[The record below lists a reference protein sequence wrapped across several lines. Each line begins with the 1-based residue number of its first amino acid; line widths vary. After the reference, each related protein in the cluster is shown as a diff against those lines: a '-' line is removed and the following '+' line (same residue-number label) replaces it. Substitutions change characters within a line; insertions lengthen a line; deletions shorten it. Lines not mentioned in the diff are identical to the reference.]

1 MPFISDMISPS
12 NLLAVLSLL
21 ILSCAGTKTDGEM
34 ALQDIFMSGLENIE
48 NEKYLQAQSDFKYVV
63 IRGTGSDLGDDA
75 QYYLGEA
82 YYRNEEY
89 LLAVAE
95 YEKLTRRMGFS
106 PFVEDARFKI
116 CEAYRIESPKYYHD
130 QEYTEKALERYQ
142 EFLDDFPNSA
152 FIDDVVVSIEILRE
166 KLGKKVYET
175 GILYMKMEE
184 YESAKMTFQRVIDL
198 YYDTGIIFQAHQ
210 GMVQA
215 LAKNREIDEALV
227 LLNDHEMDL
236 MGEGLYSDA
245 QETIQ
250 NVQKIIAKEQQ

>member
-1 MPFISDMISPS
+1 
-12 NLLAVLSLL
+12 
-21 ILSCAGTKTDGEM
+21 M
-34 ALQDIFMSGLENIE
+34 ALQDTFMSGLENLE
-48 NEKYLQAQSDFKYVV
+48 SEKYLQAQSDFKYVV
-63 IRGTGSDLGDDA
+63 IRGTGSDLGDDS
-75 QYYLGEA
+75 QYYLAEA

-142 EFLDDFPNSA
+142 EFLDDFPNSP

-175 GILYMKMEE
+175 GVLYMKMEE
-184 YESAKMTFQRVIDL
+184 YESAKMTFQQVIDL
-198 YYDTGIIFQAHQ
+198 YYDTGIIYDAYQ
-210 GMVQA
+210 GMVMA
-215 LAKNREIDEALV
+215 LAKNREIDEALAF
-227 LLNDHEMDL
+227 LNDYKMDL
-236 MGEGLYSDA
+236 MGEGHYDLA
-245 QETIQ
+245 QDTIEDI
-250 NVQKIIAKEQQ
+250 QKIIAKEQQ

>member
-12 NLLAVLSLL
+12 NLLVILSLL
-21 ILSCAGTKTDGEM
+21 ILSCAGSKTDREM
-34 ALQDIFMSGLENIE
+34 ALQDTFMSGLENLE
-48 NEKYLQAQSDFKYVV
+48 NEKYLQAQSDFKRVV

-142 EFLDDFPNSA
+142 EFLDDFPNSK
-152 FIDDVVVSIEILRE
+152 FIHEVVVSIEILVPQFF
-166 KLGKKVYET
+166 L
-175 GILYMKMEE
+175 L
-184 YESAKMTFQRVIDL
+184 Q
-198 YYDTGIIFQAHQ
+198 
-210 GMVQA
+210 
-215 LAKNREIDEALV
+215 V
-227 LLNDHEMDL
+227 L
-236 MGEGLYSDA
+236 
-245 QETIQ
+245 
-250 NVQKIIAKEQQ
+250 

>member
-1 MPFISDMISPS
+1 
-12 NLLAVLSLL
+12 
-21 ILSCAGTKTDGEM
+21 M
-34 ALQDIFMSGLENIE
+34 ALQDTFMSGLENLE
-48 NEKYLQAQSDFKYVV
+48 SEKYLQAQSDFKYVV
-63 IRGTGSDLGDDA
+63 IRGTGSDLGDDS
-75 QYYLGEA
+75 QYYLAEA

-142 EFLDDFPNSA
+142 EFLDDFPNSP

-175 GILYMKMEE
+175 GVLYMKMEE
-184 YESAKMTFQRVIDL
+184 YESAKMTFQQVIDL
-198 YYDTGIIFQAHQ
+198 YYDTGIIYEAYQ
-210 GMVQA
+210 GMVLA
-215 LAKNREIDEALV
+215 LAKNREIDEAV
-227 LLNDHEMDL
+227 AFLNDYKMDL
-236 MGEGLYSDA
+236 MGDGHYDLA
-245 QETIQ
+245 QETIEDI
-250 NVQKIIAKEQQ
+250 QKIIAKEQQ